1 MTNFS
6 RLSSRKKSFISPEN
20 AVVLIP
26 IISGLAISIIFL
38 IAVFIPQYIQ
48 NKEKNDQIRFLEE
61 KVNFIPIY
69 KKQLNILNQRKEE
82 GLKQRGRLLN
92 LIAGK
97 KEVDTILNQINSIAL
112 NNQIIISE
120 LKPFIKNKSINK
132 YATKEKFIKDPL
144 LQPSIEK
151 FMFKL
156 SLKGEFNDLIQFLRE
171 IELLETFIISKNINI
186 NSIKENSVSKKNNQ
200 IIKMMIDLSV
210 YGQSNSKLK

>member
-6 RLSSRKKSFISPEN
+6 RLSSSKKSFISPEN
-20 AVVLIP
+20 AVFLIP

-38 IAVFIPQYIQ
+38 IAVFIPKYIQ

-69 KKQLNILNQRKEE
+69 KKQLNILKQRKEE

-97 KEVDTILNQINSIAL
+97 KELDTILNQINSIAL

-120 LKPFIKNKSINK
+120 LKPFIKNN
-132 YATKEKFIKDPL
+132 Y
-144 LQPSIEK
+144 
-151 FMFKL
+151 
-156 SLKGEFNDLIQFLRE
+156 
-171 IELLETFIISKNINI
+171 
-186 NSIKENSVSKKNNQ
+186 
-200 IIKMMIDLSV
+200 
-210 YGQSNSKLK
+210 